1 MMGLFNKNN
10 NKKKLNTSYE
20 KPKDM
25 NQAIKHFMALLN
37 EHKVTV
43 TITVFSNVISTVL
56 FALVPW
62 ITAIVIDDVIKVMT
76 DQAVTDKWLA
86 IQEVIKIPII
96 YILLISLVNF
106 ILNYYQEYQMAKVG
120 ESVSLSLRK
129 KLTKKMQ
136 NLPLKFYD
144 NTQVGEILS
153 KATTDIDKI
162 SEVIITGFNQFIY
175 SFLTIVLGV
184 FILFLINI
192 QMSLITVGVLA
203 VGVVM
208 TGLISV
214 LNQKLF
220 HKNML
225 TLSSLSTLTEETL
238 SGNLVVKTYSKENDF
253 ISKLDRSIDQQY
265 EANRLSQFVN
275 FSIYPAI
282 RFVNQIAFILAA
294 LFGAQLAIKGI
305 LTIGLIQAFLQ
316 YLVQISEPISNS
328 SYVIN
333 SFQGALVSIERIQQ
347 ILSAEED
354 IDFKGKT
361 VTIGKP
367 EGRITFDH
375 VSFGY
380 SEDKLLMKD
389 VSFEAK
395 PNKTIAIVGPTGA
408 GKTTLVNLLMR
419 FYDIN
424 SGHILFDN
432 NDVKKISREELRKN
446 FGMVLQDTWLFKGTI
461 ADNISYGKN
470 DAIREEIVQAAKIA
484 QCDNFIRKLP
494 KGYDTIISSDNGMLS
509 QGEQQLLTIAR
520 AVLSDP
526 KVMILDEAT
535 SSIDTK
541 TEKEIQTAIARVM
554 QGRTSFVIAHRLS
567 TIRNADLI
575 LVMESGNIIETG
587 NHEELIS
594 RNGFY
599 KTLYNAQFN

>member
-1 MMGLFNKNN
+1 MRLLKKK
-10 NKKKLNTSYE
+10 NKKNITNASYE

-25 NQAIKHFMALLN
+25 KKAIKYFVALLN
-37 EHKVTV
+37 EYKATV
-43 TITVFSNVISTVL
+43 TITVLSNIVSTVL
-56 FALVPW
+56 FGLVPW
-62 ITAIVIDDVIKVMT
+62 ITAVVVDDVIKVMT
-76 DQAVTDKWLA
+76 NQSIINKWPT
-86 IQEVIKIPII
+86 IQDTITMPII
-96 YILLISLVNF
+96 YILMIAVVNF
-106 ILNYYQEYQMAKVG
+106 GLNYYQEYQMAKIG

-129 KLTKKMQ
+129 KLTEKM
-136 NLPLKFYD
+136 NKLPLKFYD

-162 SEVIITGFNQFIY
+162 SEVIITGFNQFVS
-175 SFLTIVLGV
+175 SFLTILLGIG
-184 FILFLINI
+184 ILFVINA
-192 QMSLITVGVLA
+192 QMSFIVVAVLA
-203 VGVVM
+203 IGVIL

-220 HKNML
+220 HNNML

-238 SGNLVVKTYSKENDF
+238 SGNLVVKTYSKEIDF
-253 ISKLDRSIDQQY
+253 IEKLDGKIDEQY
-265 EANRLSQFVN
+265 EANKLSQFVN

-294 LFGAQLAIKGI
+294 LFGARFAIQGI
-305 LTIGLIQAFLQ
+305 LTVGLIQAFLQ
-316 YLVQISEPISNS
+316 YLVLISEPISNS

-333 SFQGALVSIERIQQ
+333 SFQGALVSIERIQE
-347 ILSAEED
+347 ILADAED
-354 IDFKGKT
+354 TQYNGQVIRVD
-361 VTIGKP
+361 KP
-367 EGRITFDH
+367 EGRIIFDH

-380 SEDKLLMKD
+380 SKEKLLMKD

-424 SGHILFDN
+424 GGHIFFDN
-432 NDVKKISREELRKN
+432 KDVKKISREELRKH
-446 FGMVLQDTWLFKGTI
+446 FGMVLQDTWLFKGTV
-461 ADNISYGKN
+461 ADNISYGKQH
-470 DAIREEIVQAAKIA
+470 ATREEIVEAAKIA

-494 KGYDTIISSDNGMLS
+494 QGYDTIISSDDGMIS

-520 AVLSDP
+520 TVLSNP

-575 LVMESGNIIETG
+575 LVMDKGDIIEKG
-587 NHEELIS
+587 NHEELIQKNS
-594 RNGFY
+594 FY
-599 KTLYNAQFN
+599 AKLYNAQFN

>member
-1 MMGLFNKNN
+1 MRLLKKK
-10 NKKKLNTSYE
+10 NKKNITNASYE

-25 NQAIKHFMALLN
+25 KKAIKYFVALLN
-37 EHKVTV
+37 EYKATV
-43 TITVFSNVISTVL
+43 TITVLSNIVSTVL

-62 ITAIVIDDVIKVMT
+62 ITAVVVDDVIKVMT
-76 DQAVTDKWLA
+76 NQSIINKWPT
-86 IQEVIKIPII
+86 IQDTITMPII
-96 YILLISLVNF
+96 YILMIAVVNF
-106 ILNYYQEYQMAKVG
+106 GLYYYQEYQMAKIG

-129 KLTKKMQ
+129 KLTEKM
-136 NLPLKFYD
+136 NKLPLKFYD

-162 SEVIITGFNQFIY
+162 SEVIITGFNQFVY
-175 SFLTIVLGV
+175 SFLTILLGIG
-184 FILFLINI
+184 ILFVINA
-192 QMSLITVGVLA
+192 QMSFIVVAVLA
-203 VGVVM
+203 IGVIL

-220 HKNML
+220 HNNML

-238 SGNLVVKTYSKENDF
+238 SGNLVVKTYSKEIDF
-253 ISKLDRSIDQQY
+253 IEKLDGKIDEQY
-265 EANRLSQFVN
+265 EANKLSQFVN

-294 LFGAQLAIKGI
+294 LFGARFAIQGI
-305 LTIGLIQAFLQ
+305 LTVGLIQAFLQ
-316 YLVQISEPISNS
+316 YLVLISEPISNS

-333 SFQGALVSIERIQQ
+333 SFQGALVSIERIQE
-347 ILSAEED
+347 ILADAED
-354 IDFKGKT
+354 TQYNGQVIRVD
-361 VTIGKP
+361 KP
-367 EGRITFDH
+367 EGRIIFDH

-380 SEDKLLMKD
+380 SKEKLLMKD

-424 SGHILFDN
+424 GGHIFFDN
-432 NDVKKISREELRKN
+432 KDVKKISREELRKH
-446 FGMVLQDTWLFKGTI
+446 FGMVLQDTWIFKGTV
-461 ADNISYGKN
+461 ADNISYGKQH
-470 DAIREEIVQAAKIA
+470 ATREEIVEAAKIA

-494 KGYDTIISSDNGMLS
+494 QGYDTIISSDDGMIS

-520 AVLSDP
+520 TVLSNP

-575 LVMESGNIIETG
+575 LVMDKGDIIEKG
-587 NHEELIS
+587 NHEELIQKNS
-594 RNGFY
+594 FY
-599 KTLYNAQFN
+599 AKLYNAQFN

>member
-1 MMGLFNKNN
+1 MRLLKKK
-10 NKKKLNTSYE
+10 NKKNITNASYE

-25 NQAIKHFMALLN
+25 KKAIKYFVALLN
-37 EHKVTV
+37 EYKATV
-43 TITVFSNVISTVL
+43 TITVLSNIVSTVL

-62 ITAIVIDDVIKVMT
+62 ITAVVVDDVIKVMT
-76 DQAVTDKWLA
+76 NQSIINKWPT
-86 IQEVIKIPII
+86 IQDTITMPII
-96 YILLISLVNF
+96 YILMIAVVNF
-106 ILNYYQEYQMAKVG
+106 GLNYYQEYQMAKIG

-129 KLTKKMQ
+129 KLTEKM
-136 NLPLKFYD
+136 NKLPLKFYD

-162 SEVIITGFNQFIY
+162 SEVIITGFNQFVY
-175 SFLTIVLGV
+175 SFLTILLGIG
-184 FILFLINI
+184 ILFVINA
-192 QMSLITVGVLA
+192 QMSFIVVAVLA
-203 VGVVM
+203 IGVIL
-208 TGLISV
+208 TGLLSV

-220 HKNML
+220 HNNML

-238 SGNLVVKTYSKENDF
+238 SGNLVVKTYSKEIDF
-253 ISKLDRSIDQQY
+253 IEKLDGKIDEQY
-265 EANRLSQFVN
+265 EANKLSQFVN

-294 LFGAQLAIKGI
+294 LFGARFAIQGI
-305 LTIGLIQAFLQ
+305 LTVGLIQAFLQ
-316 YLVQISEPISNS
+316 YLVQISEPISIS

-333 SFQGALVSIERIQQ
+333 SFQGALVSIERIQE
-347 ILSAEED
+347 ILADAED
-354 IDFKGKT
+354 TQYNGQVIRVD
-361 VTIGKP
+361 KP
-367 EGRITFDH
+367 EGRIIFDH

-380 SEDKLLMKD
+380 SKEKLLMKD

-424 SGHILFDN
+424 GGHIFFDN
-432 NDVKKISREELRKN
+432 KDVKKISREELRKH
-446 FGMVLQDTWLFKGTI
+446 FGMVLQDTWLFKGTV
-461 ADNISYGKN
+461 ADNISYGKQH
-470 DAIREEIVQAAKIA
+470 ATREEIVEAAKIA

-494 KGYDTIISSDNGMLS
+494 QGYDTIISSDDGMIS

-520 AVLSDP
+520 TVLSNP

-575 LVMESGNIIETG
+575 LVMDKGDIIEKG
-587 NHEELIS
+587 NHEELIQKNS
-594 RNGFY
+594 FY
-599 KTLYNAQFN
+599 AKLYNAQFN

>member
-1 MMGLFNKNN
+1 MRLLKKK
-10 NKKKLNTSYE
+10 NKKNITNASYE

-25 NQAIKHFMALLN
+25 KKAIKYFVALLN
-37 EHKVTV
+37 EYKATV
-43 TITVFSNVISTVL
+43 TITVLSNIVSTVL

-62 ITAIVIDDVIKVMT
+62 ITAVVVDDVIKVMT
-76 DQAVTDKWLA
+76 NQSIINKWPT
-86 IQEVIKIPII
+86 IQDTITMPII
-96 YILLISLVNF
+96 YILMIAVVNF
-106 ILNYYQEYQMAKVG
+106 GLNYYQEYQMAKIG

-129 KLTKKMQ
+129 KLTEKM
-136 NLPLKFYD
+136 NKLPLKFYD

-162 SEVIITGFNQFIY
+162 SEVIITGFNQLVY
-175 SFLTIVLGV
+175 SFLTILLGIG
-184 FILFLINI
+184 ILFVINA
-192 QMSLITVGVLA
+192 QMSFIVVAVLA
-203 VGVVM
+203 IGVIL

-220 HKNML
+220 HNNML

-238 SGNLVVKTYSKENDF
+238 SGNLVVKTYSKEIDF
-253 ISKLDRSIDQQY
+253 IEKLDGKIDEQY
-265 EANRLSQFVN
+265 EANKLSQFVN

-294 LFGAQLAIKGI
+294 LFGARFAIQGI
-305 LTIGLIQAFLQ
+305 LTVGLIQAFLQ
-316 YLVQISEPISNS
+316 YLVLISEPISNS

-333 SFQGALVSIERIQQ
+333 SFQGALVSIERIQE
-347 ILSAEED
+347 ILADAED
-354 IDFKGKT
+354 TQYNGQVIRVD
-361 VTIGKP
+361 KP
-367 EGRITFDH
+367 EGRIIFDH

-380 SEDKLLMKD
+380 SKEKLLMKD

-408 GKTTLVNLLMR
+408 GKSTLVNLLMR

-424 SGHILFDN
+424 GGHIFFDN
-432 NDVKKISREELRKN
+432 KDVKKISREELRKH
-446 FGMVLQDTWLFKGTI
+446 FGMVLQDTWLFKGTV
-461 ADNISYGKN
+461 ADNISYGKQH
-470 DAIREEIVQAAKIA
+470 ATREEIVEAAKIA

-494 KGYDTIISSDNGMLS
+494 QGYDTIISSDDGMIS

-520 AVLSDP
+520 TVLSNP

-575 LVMESGNIIETG
+575 LVMDKGDIIEKG
-587 NHEELIS
+587 NHEELIQKNS
-594 RNGFY
+594 FY
-599 KTLYNAQFN
+599 AKLYNAQFN

>member
-1 MMGLFNKNN
+1 MRLLKKK
-10 NKKKLNTSYE
+10 NKKNITNASYE

-25 NQAIKHFMALLN
+25 KKAIKYFVALLN
-37 EHKVTV
+37 EYKATV
-43 TITVFSNVISTVL
+43 TITVLSNIVSTVL

-62 ITAIVIDDVIKVMT
+62 ITAVVVDDVIKVMT
-76 DQAVTDKWLA
+76 NQSIINKWPT
-86 IQEVIKIPII
+86 IQDTITMPII
-96 YILLISLVNF
+96 YILMIAVVIF
-106 ILNYYQEYQMAKVG
+106 GLNYYQEYQMAKIG

-129 KLTKKMQ
+129 KLTEKM
-136 NLPLKFYD
+136 NKLPLKFYD

-162 SEVIITGFNQFIY
+162 SEVIITGFNQFVY
-175 SFLTIVLGV
+175 SFLTILLGIG
-184 FILFLINI
+184 ILFVINA
-192 QMSLITVGVLA
+192 QMSFIVVAVLA
-203 VGVVM
+203 IGVIL

-220 HKNML
+220 HNNML

-238 SGNLVVKTYSKENDF
+238 SGNLVVKTYSKEIDF
-253 ISKLDRSIDQQY
+253 IEKLDGKIDEQY
-265 EANRLSQFVN
+265 EANKLSQFVN

-294 LFGAQLAIKGI
+294 LFGARFAIQGI
-305 LTIGLIQAFLQ
+305 LTVGLIQAFLQ
-316 YLVQISEPISNS
+316 YLVLISEPISNS

-333 SFQGALVSIERIQQ
+333 SFQGALVSIERIQE
-347 ILSAEED
+347 ILADAED
-354 IDFKGKT
+354 TQYNGQVIRVD
-361 VTIGKP
+361 KP
-367 EGRITFDH
+367 EGRIIFDH

-380 SEDKLLMKD
+380 SKEKLLMKD

-424 SGHILFDN
+424 GGHIFFDN
-432 NDVKKISREELRKN
+432 KDVKKISREELRKH
-446 FGMVLQDTWLFKGTI
+446 FGMVLQDTWIFKGTV
-461 ADNISYGKN
+461 ADNISYGKQH
-470 DAIREEIVQAAKIA
+470 ATREEIVEAAKIA

-494 KGYDTIISSDNGMLS
+494 QGYDTIISSDDGMIS

-520 AVLSDP
+520 TVLSNP

-575 LVMESGNIIETG
+575 LVMDKGDIIEKG
-587 NHEELIS
+587 NHEELIQKNS
-594 RNGFY
+594 FY
-599 KTLYNAQFN
+599 AKLYNAQFN

>member
-1 MMGLFNKNN
+1 MRLLKKK
-10 NKKKLNTSYE
+10 NKKNITNASYE

-25 NQAIKHFMALLN
+25 KKAIKYFVALLN
-37 EHKVTV
+37 EYKATV
-43 TITVFSNVISTVL
+43 TITVLSNIVSTVL

-62 ITAIVIDDVIKVMT
+62 ITAVVVDDVIKVMT
-76 DQAVTDKWLA
+76 NQSIINKWPT
-86 IQEVIKIPII
+86 IQDTITMPII
-96 YILLISLVNF
+96 YILMIAVVNF
-106 ILNYYQEYQMAKVG
+106 GLNYYQEYQMAKIG

-129 KLTKKMQ
+129 KLTEKM
-136 NLPLKFYD
+136 NKLPLKFYD

-162 SEVIITGFNQFIY
+162 SEVIITGFNQFVY
-175 SFLTIVLGV
+175 SFLTILLGIG
-184 FILFLINI
+184 ILFVINA
-192 QMSLITVGVLA
+192 QMSFIVVAVLA
-203 VGVVM
+203 IGVILA
-208 TGLISV
+208 GLISV

-220 HKNML
+220 HNNML

-238 SGNLVVKTYSKENDF
+238 SGNLVVKTYSKEIDF
-253 ISKLDRSIDQQY
+253 IEKLDGKIDEQY
-265 EANRLSQFVN
+265 EANKLSQFVN

-294 LFGAQLAIKGI
+294 LFGARFAIQGI
-305 LTIGLIQAFLQ
+305 LTVGLIQAFLQ
-316 YLVQISEPISNS
+316 YLVQISEPINNS

-333 SFQGALVSIERIQQ
+333 SFQGALVSIERIQE
-347 ILSAEED
+347 ILADAED
-354 IDFKGKT
+354 TQYNGQVIRVD
-361 VTIGKP
+361 KP
-367 EGRITFDH
+367 EGRIIFDH

-380 SEDKLLMKD
+380 SKEKLLMKD

-424 SGHILFDN
+424 GGHIFFDN
-432 NDVKKISREELRKN
+432 KDVKKISREELRKH
-446 FGMVLQDTWLFKGTI
+446 FGMVLQDTWLFKGTV
-461 ADNISYGKN
+461 ADNISYGKQH
-470 DAIREEIVQAAKIA
+470 ATREEIVEAAKIA

-494 KGYDTIISSDNGMLS
+494 QGYDTIISSDDGMIS

-520 AVLSDP
+520 TVLSNP

-575 LVMESGNIIETG
+575 LVMDKGDIIEKG
-587 NHEELIS
+587 NHEELIQKNS
-594 RNGFY
+594 FY
-599 KTLYNAQFN
+599 AKLYNAQFN

>member
-1 MMGLFNKNN
+1 MRLLKKK
-10 NKKKLNTSYE
+10 NKKNITNASYE

-25 NQAIKHFMALLN
+25 KKAIKYFVALLN
-37 EHKVTV
+37 EYKATV
-43 TITVFSNVISTVL
+43 TITVLSNIVSTVL

-62 ITAIVIDDVIKVMT
+62 IIAVVVDDVIKVMT
-76 DQAVTDKWLA
+76 NQSIINKWPT
-86 IQEVIKIPII
+86 IQDTITMPII
-96 YILLISLVNF
+96 YILMIAVVNF
-106 ILNYYQEYQMAKVG
+106 GLNYYQEYQMAKIG

-129 KLTKKMQ
+129 KLTEKM
-136 NLPLKFYD
+136 NKLPLKFYD

-162 SEVIITGFNQFIY
+162 SEVIITGFNQFVY
-175 SFLTIVLGV
+175 SFLTILLGIG
-184 FILFLINI
+184 ILFVINA
-192 QMSLITVGVLA
+192 QMSFIVVAVLA
-203 VGVVM
+203 IGVIL

-220 HKNML
+220 HNNML

-238 SGNLVVKTYSKENDF
+238 SGNLVVKTYSKEIDF
-253 ISKLDRSIDQQY
+253 IEKLDGKIDKQY
-265 EANRLSQFVN
+265 EANKLSQFVN

-294 LFGAQLAIKGI
+294 LFGARFAIQGI
-305 LTIGLIQAFLQ
+305 LTVGLIQAFLQ
-316 YLVQISEPISNS
+316 YLVQISEPINNS

-333 SFQGALVSIERIQQ
+333 SFQGALVSIERIQE
-347 ILSAEED
+347 ILADAEETQYNGQVIRVD
-354 IDFKGKT
+354 
-361 VTIGKP
+361 KP
-367 EGRITFDH
+367 EGRIIFDH

-380 SEDKLLMKD
+380 SKEKLLMKD

-424 SGHILFDN
+424 GGHIFFDN
-432 NDVKKISREELRKN
+432 KDVKKISREELRKH
-446 FGMVLQDTWLFKGTI
+446 FGMVLQDTWLFKGTV
-461 ADNISYGKN
+461 ADNISYGKQH
-470 DAIREEIVQAAKIA
+470 ATREEIVEAAKIA

-494 KGYDTIISSDNGMLS
+494 QGYDTIISSDDGMIS

-520 AVLSDP
+520 TVLSNP

-575 LVMESGNIIETG
+575 LVMDKGDIIEKG
-587 NHEELIS
+587 NHEELIQKNS
-594 RNGFY
+594 FY
-599 KTLYNAQFN
+599 AKLYNAQFN

>member
-1 MMGLFNKNN
+1 MRLLKKK
-10 NKKKLNTSYE
+10 NKKNITNASYE

-25 NQAIKHFMALLN
+25 KKAIKYFVALLN
-37 EHKVTV
+37 EYKATV
-43 TITVFSNVISTVL
+43 TITVLSNIVSTVL

-62 ITAIVIDDVIKVMT
+62 ITAVVVDDVIKVMT
-76 DQAVTDKWLA
+76 NQSIINKWPT
-86 IQEVIKIPII
+86 IQDTITMPII
-96 YILLISLVNF
+96 YILMIAVVNF
-106 ILNYYQEYQMAKVG
+106 GLNYYQEYQMAKIG

-129 KLTKKMQ
+129 KLTEKM
-136 NLPLKFYD
+136 NKLPLKFYD

-162 SEVIITGFNQFIY
+162 SEVIITGFNQFVY
-175 SFLTIVLGV
+175 SFLTILLGIG
-184 FILFLINI
+184 ILFVINA
-192 QMSLITVGVLA
+192 QMSFIVVAVLA
-203 VGVVM
+203 IGVIL

-220 HKNML
+220 HNNML

-238 SGNLVVKTYSKENDF
+238 SGNLVVKTYSKEIDF
-253 ISKLDRSIDQQY
+253 IEKLDGKIDEQY
-265 EANRLSQFVN
+265 EANKLSQFVN

-294 LFGAQLAIKGI
+294 LFGARFAIQGI
-305 LTIGLIQAFLQ
+305 LTVGLIQAFLQ
-316 YLVQISEPISNS
+316 YLVLISEPISNS

-333 SFQGALVSIERIQQ
+333 SFQGALVSIERIQE
-347 ILSAEED
+347 ILADAED
-354 IDFKGKT
+354 TQYNGQVIRVD
-361 VTIGKP
+361 KP
-367 EGRITFDH
+367 EGRIIFDH

-380 SEDKLLMKD
+380 SKEKLLMKD

-424 SGHILFDN
+424 GGHIFFDN
-432 NDVKKISREELRKN
+432 KDVKKISREELRKH
-446 FGMVLQDTWLFKGTI
+446 FGMVLQDTWIFKGTV
-461 ADNISYGKN
+461 ADNISYGKQH
-470 DAIREEIVQAAKIA
+470 ATREEIVEAAKIA

-494 KGYDTIISSDNGMLS
+494 QGYDTIISSDDGMIS

-520 AVLSDP
+520 TVLSNP

-541 TEKEIQTAIARVM
+541 TEKEIQTALARVM

-575 LVMESGNIIETG
+575 LVMDKGDIIEKG
-587 NHEELIS
+587 NHEELIQKNS
-594 RNGFY
+594 FY
-599 KTLYNAQFN
+599 AKLYNAQFN

>member
-1 MMGLFNKNN
+1 MRLLKKK
-10 NKKKLNTSYE
+10 NKKNITNASYE

-25 NQAIKHFMALLN
+25 KKAIKYFVALLN
-37 EHKVTV
+37 EYKATV
-43 TITVFSNVISTVL
+43 TITVLSNIVSTVL

-62 ITAIVIDDVIKVMT
+62 ITAVVVDDVIKVMT
-76 DQAVTDKWLA
+76 NQSIINKWPT
-86 IQEVIKIPII
+86 IQDTITMPII
-96 YILLISLVNF
+96 YILMIAVVNF
-106 ILNYYQEYQMAKVG
+106 GLNYYQEYQMAKIG

-129 KLTKKMQ
+129 KLTEKM
-136 NLPLKFYD
+136 NKLPLKFYD

-162 SEVIITGFNQFIY
+162 SEVIITGFNQFVS
-175 SFLTIVLGV
+175 SFLTILLGIG
-184 FILFLINI
+184 ILFVINA
-192 QMSLITVGVLA
+192 QMSFIVVAVLA
-203 VGVVM
+203 IGVIL

-220 HKNML
+220 HNNML

-238 SGNLVVKTYSKENDF
+238 SGNLVVKTYSKEIDF
-253 ISKLDRSIDQQY
+253 IEKLDGKIDEQY
-265 EANRLSQFVN
+265 EANKLSQFVN

-294 LFGAQLAIKGI
+294 LFGARFAIQGI
-305 LTIGLIQAFLQ
+305 LTVGLIQAFLQ
-316 YLVQISEPISNS
+316 YLVLISEPISNS

-333 SFQGALVSIERIQQ
+333 SFQGALVSIERIQE
-347 ILSAEED
+347 ILADAED
-354 IDFKGKT
+354 TQYNGQVIRVD
-361 VTIGKP
+361 KP
-367 EGRITFDH
+367 EGRIIFDH

-380 SEDKLLMKD
+380 SKEKLLMKD

-424 SGHILFDN
+424 GGHIFFDN
-432 NDVKKISREELRKN
+432 KDVKKISREELRKH
-446 FGMVLQDTWLFKGTI
+446 FGMVLQDTWLFKGTV
-461 ADNISYGKN
+461 ADNISYGKQH
-470 DAIREEIVQAAKIA
+470 ATREEIVEAAKIA

-494 KGYDTIISSDNGMLS
+494 QGYDTIISSDDGMIS

-520 AVLSDP
+520 TVLSNP

-575 LVMESGNIIETG
+575 LVMDKGDIIEKG
-587 NHEELIS
+587 NHEELIQKNS
-594 RNGFY
+594 FY
-599 KTLYNAQFN
+599 AKLYNAQFN

>member
-1 MMGLFNKNN
+1 MRLLKKK
-10 NKKKLNTSYE
+10 NKKNITNASYE

-25 NQAIKHFMALLN
+25 KKAIKYFVALLN
-37 EHKVTV
+37 EYKATV
-43 TITVFSNVISTVL
+43 TITVLSNIVSTVL

-62 ITAIVIDDVIKVMT
+62 ITAVVVDDVIKVMT
-76 DQAVTDKWLA
+76 NQSIINKWPT
-86 IQEVIKIPII
+86 IQDTITMPII
-96 YILLISLVNF
+96 YILMIAVVNF
-106 ILNYYQEYQMAKVG
+106 GLNYYQEYQMAKIG

-129 KLTKKMQ
+129 KLTEKM
-136 NLPLKFYD
+136 NKLPLKFYD

-162 SEVIITGFNQFIY
+162 SEVIITGFNQFVS
-175 SFLTIVLGV
+175 SFLTILLGIG
-184 FILFLINI
+184 ILFVINA
-192 QMSLITVGVLA
+192 QMSFIVVAVLA
-203 VGVVM
+203 IGVIL

-220 HKNML
+220 HNNML

-238 SGNLVVKTYSKENDF
+238 SGNLVVKTYSKEIDF
-253 ISKLDRSIDQQY
+253 IEKLDGKIDEQY
-265 EANRLSQFVN
+265 EANKLSQFVN

-294 LFGAQLAIKGI
+294 LFGARFAIQGI
-305 LTIGLIQAFLQ
+305 LTVGLIQAFLQ
-316 YLVQISEPISNS
+316 YLVLISEPISNS

-333 SFQGALVSIERIQQ
+333 SFQGALVSIERIQE
-347 ILSAEED
+347 ILADAED
-354 IDFKGKT
+354 TQYNGQVIRVD
-361 VTIGKP
+361 KP
-367 EGRITFDH
+367 EGRIIFDH

-380 SEDKLLMKD
+380 SKEKLLMKD

-424 SGHILFDN
+424 GGHIFFDN
-432 NDVKKISREELRKN
+432 KDVKKISREELRKH
-446 FGMVLQDTWLFKGTI
+446 FGMVLQDTWIFKGTV
-461 ADNISYGKN
+461 ADNISYGKQH
-470 DAIREEIVQAAKIA
+470 ATREEIVEAAKIA

-494 KGYDTIISSDNGMLS
+494 QGYDTIISSDDGMIS

-520 AVLSDP
+520 TVLSNP

-575 LVMESGNIIETG
+575 LVMDKGDIIEKG
-587 NHEELIS
+587 NHEELIQKNS
-594 RNGFY
+594 FY
-599 KTLYNAQFN
+599 AKLYNAQFN

>member
-1 MMGLFNKNN
+1 MRLLKKK
-10 NKKKLNTSYE
+10 NKKNITNASYE

-25 NQAIKHFMALLN
+25 KKAIKYFVALLN
-37 EHKVTV
+37 EYKATV
-43 TITVFSNVISTVL
+43 TITVLSNIVSTVL

-62 ITAIVIDDVIKVMT
+62 ITAVVVDDVIKVMT
-76 DQAVTDKWLA
+76 NQSIINKWPT
-86 IQEVIKIPII
+86 IQDTITMPII
-96 YILLISLVNF
+96 YILMIAVVNF
-106 ILNYYQEYQMAKVG
+106 GLNYYQEYQMAKIG

-129 KLTKKMQ
+129 KLTEKM
-136 NLPLKFYD
+136 NKLPLKFYD

-162 SEVIITGFNQFIY
+162 SEVIITGFNQFVY
-175 SFLTIVLGV
+175 SFLTILLGIG
-184 FILFLINI
+184 ILFVINA
-192 QMSLITVGVLA
+192 QMSFIVVAVLA
-203 VGVVM
+203 IGVIL

-220 HKNML
+220 HNNML

-238 SGNLVVKTYSKENDF
+238 SGNLVVKTYSKEIDF
-253 ISKLDRSIDQQY
+253 IEKLDGKIDEQY
-265 EANRLSQFVN
+265 EANKLSQFVN

-294 LFGAQLAIKGI
+294 LFGARFAIQGI
-305 LTIGLIQAFLQ
+305 LTVGLIQAFLQ
-316 YLVQISEPISNS
+316 YLVLISEPINNS

-333 SFQGALVSIERIQQ
+333 SFQGALVSIERIQE
-347 ILSAEED
+347 ILADAED
-354 IDFKGKT
+354 TQYNGQVIRVD
-361 VTIGKP
+361 KP
-367 EGRITFDH
+367 EGRIIFDH

-380 SEDKLLMKD
+380 SKEKLLMKD

-424 SGHILFDN
+424 GGHIFFDN
-432 NDVKKISREELRKN
+432 KDVKKISREELRKH
-446 FGMVLQDTWLFKGTI
+446 FGMVLQDTWLFKGTV
-461 ADNISYGKN
+461 ADNISYGKQH
-470 DAIREEIVQAAKIA
+470 ATREEIVEAAKIA

-494 KGYDTIISSDNGMLS
+494 QGYDTIISSDDGMIS

-520 AVLSDP
+520 TVLSNP

-575 LVMESGNIIETG
+575 LVMDKGDIIEKG
-587 NHEELIS
+587 NHEELIQKNS
-594 RNGFY
+594 FY
-599 KTLYNAQFN
+599 AKLYNAQFN

>member
-1 MMGLFNKNN
+1 MRLLKKK
-10 NKKKLNTSYE
+10 NKKNITNASYE

-25 NQAIKHFMALLN
+25 KKAIKYFVALLN
-37 EHKVTV
+37 EYKATV
-43 TITVFSNVISTVL
+43 TITVLSNIVSTVL

-62 ITAIVIDDVIKVMT
+62 ITAVVVDDVIKVMT
-76 DQAVTDKWLA
+76 NQSIINKWPT
-86 IQEVIKIPII
+86 IQDTITMPII
-96 YILLISLVNF
+96 YILMIAVVNF
-106 ILNYYQEYQMAKVG
+106 GLNYYQEYQMAKIG

-129 KLTKKMQ
+129 KLTEKM
-136 NLPLKFYD
+136 NKLPLKFYD

-162 SEVIITGFNQFIY
+162 SEVIITGFNQFVY
-175 SFLTIVLGV
+175 SFLTILLGIG
-184 FILFLINI
+184 ILFVINA
-192 QMSLITVGVLA
+192 QMSFIVVAVLA
-203 VGVVM
+203 IGVIL

-220 HKNML
+220 HNNML

-238 SGNLVVKTYSKENDF
+238 SGNLVVKTYSKEIDF
-253 ISKLDRSIDQQY
+253 IEKLDGKIDEQY
-265 EANRLSQFVN
+265 EANKLSQFVN

-294 LFGAQLAIKGI
+294 LFGARFAIQGI
-305 LTIGLIQAFLQ
+305 LTVGLIQAFLQ
-316 YLVQISEPISNS
+316 YLVLISEPISNS

-333 SFQGALVSIERIQQ
+333 SFQGALVSIERIQE
-347 ILSAEED
+347 ILADAED
-354 IDFKGKT
+354 TQYNGQVIRVD
-361 VTIGKP
+361 KP
-367 EGRITFDH
+367 EGRIIFDH

-380 SEDKLLMKD
+380 SKEKLLMKD

-424 SGHILFDN
+424 GGHIFFDN
-432 NDVKKISREELRKN
+432 KDVKKISREELRKH
-446 FGMVLQDTWLFKGTI
+446 FGMVLQDTWLFKGTV
-461 ADNISYGKN
+461 ADNISYGKQH
-470 DAIREEIVQAAKIA
+470 ATREEIVEAAKIA

-494 KGYDTIISSDNGMLS
+494 QGYDTIISSDDGMIS

-520 AVLSDP
+520 TVLSNP

-575 LVMESGNIIETG
+575 LVMDKGDIIEKG
-587 NHEELIS
+587 NHEELIQKNS
-594 RNGFY
+594 FY
-599 KTLYNAQFN
+599 AKLYNAQFN

>member
-1 MMGLFNKNN
+1 MRLLKKK
-10 NKKKLNTSYE
+10 NKKNITNASYE

-25 NQAIKHFMALLN
+25 KKAIKYFVALLN
-37 EHKVTV
+37 EYKATV
-43 TITVFSNVISTVL
+43 TITVLSNIVSTVL

-62 ITAIVIDDVIKVMT
+62 ITAVVVDDVIKVMT
-76 DQAVTDKWLA
+76 NQSIINKWPT
-86 IQEVIKIPII
+86 IQDTITMPII
-96 YILLISLVNF
+96 YILMIAVVNF
-106 ILNYYQEYQMAKVG
+106 GLNYYQEYQMAKIG

-129 KLTKKMQ
+129 KLTEKM
-136 NLPLKFYD
+136 NKLPLKFYD

-162 SEVIITGFNQFIY
+162 SEVIITGFNQLVS
-175 SFLTIVLGV
+175 SFLTILLGIG
-184 FILFLINI
+184 ILFVINA
-192 QMSLITVGVLA
+192 QMSFIVVAVLA
-203 VGVVM
+203 IGVIL

-220 HKNML
+220 HNNML

-238 SGNLVVKTYSKENDF
+238 SGNLVVKTYSKEIDF
-253 ISKLDRSIDQQY
+253 IEKLDGKIDEQY
-265 EANRLSQFVN
+265 EANKLSQFVN

-294 LFGAQLAIKGI
+294 LFGARFAIQGI
-305 LTIGLIQAFLQ
+305 LTVGLIQAFLQ
-316 YLVQISEPISNS
+316 YLVLISEPISNS

-333 SFQGALVSIERIQQ
+333 SFQGALVSIERIQE
-347 ILSAEED
+347 ILADAED
-354 IDFKGKT
+354 TQYNGQVIRVD
-361 VTIGKP
+361 KP
-367 EGRITFDH
+367 EGRIIFDH

-380 SEDKLLMKD
+380 SKEKLLMKD

-424 SGHILFDN
+424 GGHIFFDN
-432 NDVKKISREELRKN
+432 KDVKKISREELRKH
-446 FGMVLQDTWLFKGTI
+446 FGMVLQDTWLFKGTV
-461 ADNISYGKN
+461 ADNISYGKQH
-470 DAIREEIVQAAKIA
+470 ATREEIVEAAKIA

-494 KGYDTIISSDNGMLS
+494 QGYDTIISSDDGMIS

-520 AVLSDP
+520 TVLSNP

-575 LVMESGNIIETG
+575 LVMDKGDIIEKG
-587 NHEELIS
+587 NHEELIQKNS
-594 RNGFY
+594 FY
-599 KTLYNAQFN
+599 AKLYNAQFN

>member
-1 MMGLFNKNN
+1 M
-10 NKKKLNTSYE
+10 KK
-20 KPKDM
+20 
-25 NQAIKHFMALLN
+25 AIKYFVALLN
-37 EHKVTV
+37 EYKATV
-43 TITVFSNVISTVL
+43 TITVLSNIVSTVL

-62 ITAIVIDDVIKVMT
+62 ITAVVVDDVIKVMT
-76 DQAVTDKWLA
+76 NQSIINKWPT
-86 IQEVIKIPII
+86 IQDTITMPII
-96 YILLISLVNF
+96 YILMIAVVNF
-106 ILNYYQEYQMAKVG
+106 GLNYYQEYQMAKIG

-129 KLTKKMQ
+129 KLTEKM
-136 NLPLKFYD
+136 NKLPLKFYD

-162 SEVIITGFNQFIY
+162 SEVIITGFNQFVY
-175 SFLTIVLGV
+175 SFLTILLGIG
-184 FILFLINI
+184 ILFVINA
-192 QMSLITVGVLA
+192 QMSFIVVAVLA
-203 VGVVM
+203 IGVIL

-220 HKNML
+220 HNNML

-238 SGNLVVKTYSKENDF
+238 SGNLVVKTYSKEIDF
-253 ISKLDRSIDQQY
+253 IEKLDGKIDEQY
-265 EANRLSQFVN
+265 EANKLSQFVN

-294 LFGAQLAIKGI
+294 LFGARFAIQGI
-305 LTIGLIQAFLQ
+305 LTVGLIQAFLQ
-316 YLVQISEPISNS
+316 YLVLISEPINNS

-333 SFQGALVSIERIQQ
+333 SFQGALVSIERIQE
-347 ILSAEED
+347 ILADAED
-354 IDFKGKT
+354 TQYNGQVIRVD
-361 VTIGKP
+361 KP
-367 EGRITFDH
+367 EGRIIFDH

-380 SEDKLLMKD
+380 SKEKLLMKD

-424 SGHILFDN
+424 GGHIFFDN
-432 NDVKKISREELRKN
+432 KDVKKISREELRKH
-446 FGMVLQDTWLFKGTI
+446 FGMVLQDTWLFKGTV
-461 ADNISYGKN
+461 ADNISYGKQH
-470 DAIREEIVQAAKIA
+470 ATREEIVEAAKIA

-494 KGYDTIISSDNGMLS
+494 QGYDTIISSDDGMIS

-520 AVLSDP
+520 TVLSNP

-575 LVMESGNIIETG
+575 LVMDKGDIIEKG
-587 NHEELIS
+587 NHEELIQKNS
-594 RNGFY
+594 FY
-599 KTLYNAQFN
+599 AKLYNAQFN

>member
-1 MMGLFNKNN
+1 MRLLKKK
-10 NKKKLNTSYE
+10 NKKNITNASYE

-25 NQAIKHFMALLN
+25 KKAIKYFVALLN
-37 EHKVTV
+37 EYKATV
-43 TITVFSNVISTVL
+43 TITVLSNIVSTVL

-62 ITAIVIDDVIKVMT
+62 ITAVVVDDVIKVMT
-76 DQAVTDKWLA
+76 NQSIINKWPT
-86 IQEVIKIPII
+86 IQDTITMPII
-96 YILLISLVNF
+96 YILMIAVVNF
-106 ILNYYQEYQMAKVG
+106 GLNYYQEYQMAKIG

-129 KLTKKMQ
+129 KLTEKM
-136 NLPLKFYD
+136 NKLPLKFYD

-162 SEVIITGFNQFIY
+162 SEVIITGFNQFVY
-175 SFLTIVLGV
+175 SFLTILLGIG
-184 FILFLINI
+184 ILFVINA
-192 QMSLITVGVLA
+192 QMSFIVVAVLA
-203 VGVVM
+203 IGVIL

-220 HKNML
+220 HNNML

-238 SGNLVVKTYSKENDF
+238 SGNLVVKTYSKEIDF
-253 ISKLDRSIDQQY
+253 IEKLDGKIDEQY
-265 EANRLSQFVN
+265 EANKLSQFVN

-294 LFGAQLAIKGI
+294 LFGARFAIQGI
-305 LTIGLIQAFLQ
+305 LTVGLIQAFLQ
-316 YLVQISEPISNS
+316 YLVQISEPINIS

-333 SFQGALVSIERIQQ
+333 SFQGALVSIERIQE
-347 ILSAEED
+347 ILADAED
-354 IDFKGKT
+354 TQYNGQVIRVD
-361 VTIGKP
+361 KP
-367 EGRITFDH
+367 EGRIIFDH

-380 SEDKLLMKD
+380 SKEKLLMKD

-424 SGHILFDN
+424 GGHIFFDN
-432 NDVKKISREELRKN
+432 KDVKKISREELRKH
-446 FGMVLQDTWLFKGTI
+446 FGMVLQDTWLFKGTV
-461 ADNISYGKN
+461 ADNISYGKQH
-470 DAIREEIVQAAKIA
+470 ATREEIVEAAKIA

-494 KGYDTIISSDNGMLS
+494 QGYDTIISSDDGMIS

-520 AVLSDP
+520 TVLSNP

-575 LVMESGNIIETG
+575 LVMDKGDIIEKG
-587 NHEELIS
+587 NHEELIQKNS
-594 RNGFY
+594 FY
-599 KTLYNAQFN
+599 AKLYNAQFN

>member
-1 MMGLFNKNN
+1 MRLLKKK
-10 NKKKLNTSYE
+10 NKKNITNASYE

-25 NQAIKHFMALLN
+25 KKAIKYFVALLN
-37 EHKVTV
+37 EYKATV
-43 TITVFSNVISTVL
+43 TITVLSNIVSTVL

-62 ITAIVIDDVIKVMT
+62 ITAVVVDDVIKVMT
-76 DQAVTDKWLA
+76 NQSIINKWPT
-86 IQEVIKIPII
+86 IQDTITMPII
-96 YILLISLVNF
+96 YILMIAIVNF
-106 ILNYYQEYQMAKVG
+106 GLNYYQEYQMAKIG

-129 KLTKKMQ
+129 KLTEKM
-136 NLPLKFYD
+136 NKLPLKFYD

-162 SEVIITGFNQFIY
+162 SEVIITGFNQFVY
-175 SFLTIVLGV
+175 SFLTILLGIG
-184 FILFLINI
+184 ILFVINA
-192 QMSLITVGVLA
+192 QMSFIVVAVLA
-203 VGVVM
+203 IGVIL

-220 HKNML
+220 HNNML

-238 SGNLVVKTYSKENDF
+238 SGNLVVKTYSKEIDF
-253 ISKLDRSIDQQY
+253 IEKLDGKIDEQY
-265 EANRLSQFVN
+265 EANKLSQFVN

-294 LFGAQLAIKGI
+294 LFGARFAIQGI
-305 LTIGLIQAFLQ
+305 LTVGLIQAFLQ
-316 YLVQISEPISNS
+316 YLVLISEPISNS

-333 SFQGALVSIERIQQ
+333 SFQGALVSIERIQE
-347 ILSAEED
+347 ILADAED
-354 IDFKGKT
+354 TQYNGQVIRVD
-361 VTIGKP
+361 KP
-367 EGRITFDH
+367 EGRIIFDH

-380 SEDKLLMKD
+380 SKEKLLMKD

-424 SGHILFDN
+424 GGHIFFDN
-432 NDVKKISREELRKN
+432 KDVKKISREELRKH
-446 FGMVLQDTWLFKGTI
+446 FGMVLQDTWLFKGTV
-461 ADNISYGKN
+461 ADNISYGKQH
-470 DAIREEIVQAAKIA
+470 ATREEIVEAAKIA

-494 KGYDTIISSDNGMLS
+494 QGYDTIISSDDGMIS

-520 AVLSDP
+520 TVLSNP

-575 LVMESGNIIETG
+575 LVMDKGDIIEKG
-587 NHEELIS
+587 NHEELIQKNS
-594 RNGFY
+594 FY
-599 KTLYNAQFN
+599 AKLYNAQFN

>member
-1 MMGLFNKNN
+1 MRLLKKK
-10 NKKKLNTSYE
+10 NKKNITNASYE

-25 NQAIKHFMALLN
+25 KKAIKYFVALLN
-37 EHKVTV
+37 EYKATV
-43 TITVFSNVISTVL
+43 TITVLSNIVSTVL

-62 ITAIVIDDVIKVMT
+62 ITAVVVDDVIKVMT
-76 DQAVTDKWLA
+76 NQSIINKWPT
-86 IQEVIKIPII
+86 IQDTITMPII
-96 YILLISLVNF
+96 YILMIAVVNF
-106 ILNYYQEYQMAKVG
+106 GLNYYQEYQMAKIG

-129 KLTKKMQ
+129 KLTEKM
-136 NLPLKFYD
+136 NKLPLKFYD

-162 SEVIITGFNQFIY
+162 SEVIITGFNQFVY
-175 SFLTIVLGV
+175 SFLTILLGIG
-184 FILFLINI
+184 ILFVINA
-192 QMSLITVGVLA
+192 QMSFIVVAVLA
-203 VGVVM
+203 IGVIL

-220 HKNML
+220 HNNML

-238 SGNLVVKTYSKENDF
+238 SGNLVVKTYSKEIDF
-253 ISKLDRSIDQQY
+253 IEKLDGKIDEQY
-265 EANRLSQFVN
+265 EANKLSQFVN

-294 LFGAQLAIKGI
+294 LFGARFAIQGI
-305 LTIGLIQAFLQ
+305 LTVGLIQAFLQ

-333 SFQGALVSIERIQQ
+333 SFQGALVSIERIQE
-347 ILSAEED
+347 ILADAED
-354 IDFKGKT
+354 TQYNGQVIRVD
-361 VTIGKP
+361 KP
-367 EGRITFDH
+367 EGRIIFDH

-380 SEDKLLMKD
+380 SKEKLLMKD

-424 SGHILFDN
+424 GGHIFFDN
-432 NDVKKISREELRKN
+432 KDVKKISREELRKH
-446 FGMVLQDTWLFKGTI
+446 FGMVLQDTWLFKGTV
-461 ADNISYGKN
+461 ADNISYGKQH
-470 DAIREEIVQAAKIA
+470 ATREEIVEAAKIA

-494 KGYDTIISSDNGMLS
+494 QGYDTIISSDDGMIS

-520 AVLSDP
+520 TVLSNP

-575 LVMESGNIIETG
+575 LVMDKGDIIEKG
-587 NHEELIS
+587 NHEELIQKNS
-594 RNGFY
+594 FY
-599 KTLYNAQFN
+599 AKLYNAQFN

>member
-1 MMGLFNKNN
+1 MRLLKKK
-10 NKKKLNTSYE
+10 NKKNITNASYE

-25 NQAIKHFMALLN
+25 KKAIKYFVALLN
-37 EHKVTV
+37 EYKATV
-43 TITVFSNVISTVL
+43 TITVLSNIVSTVL

-62 ITAIVIDDVIKVMT
+62 ITAVVVDDVIKVMT
-76 DQAVTDKWLA
+76 NQSIINKWPT
-86 IQEVIKIPII
+86 IQDTITMPII
-96 YILLISLVNF
+96 YILMIAVVNF
-106 ILNYYQEYQMAKVG
+106 GLNYYQEYQMAKIG

-129 KLTKKMQ
+129 KLTEKM
-136 NLPLKFYD
+136 NKLPLKFYD

-162 SEVIITGFNQFIY
+162 SEVIITGFNQFVY
-175 SFLTIVLGV
+175 SFLTILLGIG
-184 FILFLINI
+184 ILFVINA
-192 QMSLITVGVLA
+192 QMSFIVVAVLA
-203 VGVVM
+203 IGVIL

-220 HKNML
+220 HNNML

-238 SGNLVVKTYSKENDF
+238 SGNLVVKTYSKEIDF
-253 ISKLDRSIDQQY
+253 IEKLDGKIDEQY
-265 EANRLSQFVN
+265 EANKLSQFVN

-294 LFGAQLAIKGI
+294 LFGARFAIQGI
-305 LTIGLIQAFLQ
+305 LTVGLIQAFLQ
-316 YLVQISEPISNS
+316 YLVQISEPINNS

-333 SFQGALVSIERIQQ
+333 SFQGALVSIERIQE
-347 ILSAEED
+347 ILADAED
-354 IDFKGKT
+354 TQYNGQVIRVD
-361 VTIGKP
+361 KP
-367 EGRITFDH
+367 EGRIIFDH

-380 SEDKLLMKD
+380 SKEKLLMKD

-424 SGHILFDN
+424 GGHIFFDN
-432 NDVKKISREELRKN
+432 KDVKKISREELRKH
-446 FGMVLQDTWLFKGTI
+446 FGMVLQDTWLFKGTV
-461 ADNISYGKN
+461 ADNISYGKQH
-470 DAIREEIVQAAKIA
+470 ATREEIVEAAKIA

-494 KGYDTIISSDNGMLS
+494 QGYDTIISSDDGMIS

-520 AVLSDP
+520 TVLSNP

-575 LVMESGNIIETG
+575 LVMDKGDIIEKG
-587 NHEELIS
+587 NHEELIQKNS
-594 RNGFY
+594 FY
-599 KTLYNAQFN
+599 AKLYNAQFN

>member
-1 MMGLFNKNN
+1 MRLLKKK
-10 NKKKLNTSYE
+10 NKKNITNASYE

-25 NQAIKHFMALLN
+25 KKAIKYFVALLN
-37 EHKVTV
+37 EYKATV
-43 TITVFSNVISTVL
+43 TITVLSNIVSTVL

-62 ITAIVIDDVIKVMT
+62 ITAVVVDDVIKVMT
-76 DQAVTDKWLA
+76 NQSIINKWPT
-86 IQEVIKIPII
+86 IQDTITMPII
-96 YILLISLVNF
+96 YILMIAVVNF
-106 ILNYYQEYQMAKVG
+106 GLYYYQEYQMAKIG

-129 KLTKKMQ
+129 KLTEKM
-136 NLPLKFYD
+136 NKLPLKFYD

-162 SEVIITGFNQFIY
+162 SEVIITGFNQFVY
-175 SFLTIVLGV
+175 SFLTILLGIG
-184 FILFLINI
+184 ILFVINA
-192 QMSLITVGVLA
+192 QMSFIVVAVLA
-203 VGVVM
+203 IGVIL

-220 HKNML
+220 HNNML

-238 SGNLVVKTYSKENDF
+238 SGNLVVKTYSKEIDF
-253 ISKLDRSIDQQY
+253 IEKLDGKIDEQY
-265 EANRLSQFVN
+265 EANKLSQFVN

-294 LFGAQLAIKGI
+294 LFGARFAIQGI
-305 LTIGLIQAFLQ
+305 LTVGLIQAFLQ
-316 YLVQISEPISNS
+316 YLVLISEPISNS

-333 SFQGALVSIERIQQ
+333 SFQGALVSIERIQE
-347 ILSAEED
+347 ILADAED
-354 IDFKGKT
+354 TQYNGQVIRVD
-361 VTIGKP
+361 KP
-367 EGRITFDH
+367 EGRIIFDH

-380 SEDKLLMKD
+380 SKEKLLMKD

-424 SGHILFDN
+424 GGHIFFDN
-432 NDVKKISREELRKN
+432 KDVKKISREELRKH
-446 FGMVLQDTWLFKGTI
+446 FGMVLQDTWLFKGTV
-461 ADNISYGKN
+461 ADNISYGKQH
-470 DAIREEIVQAAKIA
+470 ATREEIVEAAKIA

-494 KGYDTIISSDNGMLS
+494 QGYDTIISSDDGMIS

-520 AVLSDP
+520 TVLSNP

-575 LVMESGNIIETG
+575 LVMDKGDIIEKG
-587 NHEELIS
+587 NHEELIQKNS
-594 RNGFY
+594 FY
-599 KTLYNAQFN
+599 AKLYNAQFN

>member
-1 MMGLFNKNN
+1 MRLLKKK
-10 NKKKLNTSYE
+10 NKKNITNASYE

-25 NQAIKHFMALLN
+25 KKAIKYFVALLN
-37 EHKVTV
+37 EYKATV
-43 TITVFSNVISTVL
+43 TITVLSNIVSTVL

-62 ITAIVIDDVIKVMT
+62 ITAVVVDDVIKVMT
-76 DQAVTDKWLA
+76 NQSIINKWPT
-86 IQEVIKIPII
+86 IQDTITMPII
-96 YILLISLVNF
+96 YILMIAVVNF
-106 ILNYYQEYQMAKVG
+106 GLNYYQEYQMAKIG

-129 KLTKKMQ
+129 KLTEKM
-136 NLPLKFYD
+136 NKLPLKFYD

-162 SEVIITGFNQFIY
+162 SEVIITGFNQLVY
-175 SFLTIVLGV
+175 SFLTILLGIG
-184 FILFLINI
+184 ILFVINA
-192 QMSLITVGVLA
+192 QMSFIVVAVLA
-203 VGVVM
+203 IGVIL

-220 HKNML
+220 HNNML

-238 SGNLVVKTYSKENDF
+238 SGNLVVKTYSKEIDF
-253 ISKLDRSIDQQY
+253 IEKLDGKIDEQY
-265 EANRLSQFVN
+265 EANKLSQFVN

-294 LFGAQLAIKGI
+294 LFGARFAIQGI
-305 LTIGLIQAFLQ
+305 LTVGLIQAFLQ
-316 YLVQISEPISNS
+316 YLVLISEPISNS

-333 SFQGALVSIERIQQ
+333 SFQGALVSIERIQE
-347 ILSAEED
+347 ILADAED
-354 IDFKGKT
+354 TQYNGQVIRVD
-361 VTIGKP
+361 KP
-367 EGRITFDH
+367 EGRIIFDH

-380 SEDKLLMKD
+380 SKEKLLMKD

-424 SGHILFDN
+424 GGHIFFDN
-432 NDVKKISREELRKN
+432 KDVKKISREELRKH
-446 FGMVLQDTWLFKGTI
+446 FGMVLQDTWLFKGTV
-461 ADNISYGKN
+461 ADNISYGKQH
-470 DAIREEIVQAAKIA
+470 ATREEIVEAAKIA

-494 KGYDTIISSDNGMLS
+494 QGYDTIISSDDGMIS

-520 AVLSDP
+520 TVLSNP

-575 LVMESGNIIETG
+575 LVMDKGDIIEKG
-587 NHEELIS
+587 NHEELIQKNS
-594 RNGFY
+594 FY
-599 KTLYNAQFN
+599 AKLYNAQFN